1 MLNSQ
6 SYMAVLKLLMN
17 TEQKFKKKIFRKIIF
32 IFLGGVHI
40 SVGQESNVTHL
51 LRDVLFYGHVWAF
64 YVAVTL
70 LEYVNNGSNDT

>member
-17 TEQKFKKKIFRKIIF
+17 TEQKFKKIFRKIIF
-32 IFLGGVHI
+32 IFLGGLHI

-51 LRDVLFYGHVWAF
+51 LRDLLFYGHCKC
-64 YVAVTL
+64 
-70 LEYVNNGSNDT
+70 GSHSTGVC